1 MVYEHFIPH
10 NSKKYEIIESL
21 NKKTKTLIWSMLT
34 VFSDSFLDHMEPI
47 NLVAD
52 YFGEKYA
59 LYLTF
64 MYHHLGWL
72 IIPGVAG
79 TVLFLFQVYLG
90 FKRKEDD

>member
-21 NKKTKTLIWSMLT
+21 NKKTKTLIWSMIT

-47 NLVAD
+47 NLIAD

-79 TVLFLFQVYLG
+79 TILFLIQVYLG
-90 FKRKEDD
+90 FKHQAED

>member
-1 MVYEHFIPH
+1 VVYEHFIPH

-79 TVLFLFQVYLG
+79 TVLSLFQVYLG
-90 FKRKEDD
+90 FKRQEDD